1 MIQLIVLDVDGTLS
15 NGELIYTNEGVEI
28 KAFNVKDGLG
38 IAAWL
43 KLGRKAAIITGR
55 ESQLVKTRAQEL
67 KITYLKQ
74 GVSNKAEALEE
85 ILKEA
90 NLSLKEVAIIGDD
103 LNDLSMLRLVKYS
116 FAPSDAVKE
125 VRHSVYKVLKNKGGK
140 GAVREMIDWLI
151 KKEKLQVRFYEIF
164 A

>member
-15 NGELIYTNEGVEI
+15 DGSLIYSNEGVEL

-43 KLGRKAAIITGR
+43 KLGGKVAIITGR
-55 ESQLVKTRAQEL
+55 ESQLVKQRAEEL
-67 KITYLKQ
+67 KVTYLRQ
-74 GVSNKAEALEE
+74 GVSNKAKALEE
-85 ILKEA
+85 ILKESD
-90 NLSLKEVAIIGDD
+90 LTLKEVAAIGDD
-103 LNDLSMLRLVKYS
+103 LNDLNLLRLVKYS

-125 VRHSVYKVLKNKGGK
+125 VKQSVHKVLRCKGGK
-140 GAVREMIDWLI
+140 GAVREMINWLI
-151 KKEKLQVRFYEIF
+151 KKEKLQAKLYEIF

>member
-1 MIQLIVLDVDGTLS
+1 MIKLIVLDVDGTLS
-15 NGELIYTNEGVEI
+15 DGSLIYSNEGVEM

-38 IAAWL
+38 IAMWI
-43 KLGRKAAIITGR
+43 KLGGEVAIITGR
-55 ESQLVKTRAQEL
+55 KSKLVENRAREL
-67 KITYLKQ
+67 RITYLKQ
-74 GVSNKAEALEE
+74 GVSDKAKALEE

-103 LNDLSMLRLVKYS
+103 LNDLSMLKLVKYS

-125 VRHSVYKVLKNKGGK
+125 VKRNVHKVLKYKGGK
-140 GAVREMIDWLI
+140 GAVREMIDDLI
-151 KKEKLQVRFYEIF
+151 KKEKLQVKLYEIF

>member
-15 NGELIYTNEGVEI
+15 DGKIIYTNEGAEI

-43 KLGRKAAIITGR
+43 KLGRKVAIITGR
-55 ESQLVKTRAQEL
+55 ESQIVKNRADEL

-74 GVSNKAEALEE
+74 GVRHKAKVLEE

-90 NLSLKEVAIIGDD
+90 NLSFKEVAIIGDD

-125 VRHSVYKVLKNKGGK
+125 VKQSVHKVLKSKGGN
-140 GAVREMIDWLI
+140 GAVREMINWLI